1 MHILDNSDSS
11 IHTLI
16 DLHPISILLLQ
27 FACVFLPDAIISLS
41 AEECFGDYAVYGI
54 GTREGDEGLGDLAHD
69 AVCAAAVDEVD
80 TVGMK
85 GFGELAG
92 GC

>member
-1 MHILDNSDSS
+1 MH
-11 IHTLI
+11 
-16 DLHPISILLLQ
+16 
-27 FACVFLPDAIISLS
+27 
-41 AEECFGDYAVYGI
+41 GI
-54 GTREGDEGLGDLAHD
+54 GTGEGDEGLGDLAHD

-85 GFGELAG
+85 GCGELAG